1 MSDEVA
7 KWIVGLV
14 AAGGIGGLVMYL
26 KSLVAK
32 IDSSVSREEFLR
44 VIQQLKLDHEQD
56 RRELRENQIS
66 IFSKLEAQNQTLTM
80 VATKLDFIASM
91 RPFDQTYPGRSKP

>member
-1 MSDEVA
+1 MNDEVI

-14 AAGGIGGLVMYL
+14 AAGGIGALTMFFRN
-26 KSLVAK
+26 LVAK
-32 IDSSVSREEFLR
+32 IDNSVSREEFLR
-44 VIQQLKLDHEQD
+44 VIQQLKQEHIED
-56 RRELRENQIS
+56 RKELRENQIS

-91 RPFDQTYPGRSKP
+91 RPFDQTYPGRGKQ